1 MPRPQPLPV
10 GSIEER
16 VADAH
21 IEQLGKIADRIAS
34 SEGAPPGAGKV
45 SEAQAVRNWGIRD
58 PLVDPD
64 QFKLMLMQQGIPDA
78 AWQHLMLAEEYPD
91 LRADYAQPVQD
102 PDLAEQLTVLA
113 EHPYRAALVF
123 DHSDDDEERVQY
135 ADHLDRAYQQKV
147 AGLLAQPVQPQQPT
161 TNGPTLPE
169 EGAP

>member
-21 IEQLGKIADRIAS
+21 IEQLGKVADRIAA
-34 SEGAPPGAGKV
+34 SEGTPPGAGRV

-64 QFKLMLMQQGIPDA
+64 QFKMMLMQQGIPDE
-78 AWQHLMLAEEYPD
+78 AWGHLMLAEEYPD
-91 LRADYAQPVQD
+91 LRADYAQPVAD

-123 DHSDDDEERVQY
+123 DHSDDDEERVKL
-135 ADHLDRAYQQKV
+135 ADHLDREYQKRV
-147 AGLLAQPVQPQQPT
+147 GMLLAPQQPQQPT
-161 TNGPTLPE
+161 TAGPTTPE
-169 EGAP
+169 EGGY